1 MAINQKDAVAG
12 AAFTLA
18 GAYFSLDAW
27 FNLEMGSALR
37 MGPGY
42 YPLLVGL
49 ILVGLGSAIAVRA
62 LASGPGPIGAVN
74 WRGIALISLAPVIF
88 GALLPGMGVVAAVAA
103 SAFATSFASRR
114 VSPLL
119 AIGASVGLAV
129 FCVLIFVV
137 GLGLPLRVVG
147 PWLGGE

>member
-1 MAINQKDAVAG
+1 
-12 AAFTLA
+12 
-18 GAYFSLDAW
+18 
-27 FNLEMGSALR
+27 

-137 GLGLPLRVVG
+137 GLGLPL
-147 PWLGGE
+147 GE